1 MMRFVKTFVAL
12 SLALTLNLV
21 PVSARDLTAADK
33 QALEARIAQ
42 FEQSFASGDLQAV
55 SSAVPPKLLASMA
68 DEFGMDPAD
77 LTEAMTQAMEAAMA
91 SVTLNSYEMSMDR
104 ATSGVTSAGRAY
116 MLVPTT
122 TVMTVEGRKMEAT
135 SETLA
140 FADEDIWYLVRIDD
154 ARQVQFLTRAYPEF
168 EGVDF
173 PKGSIKV
180 LEE

>member
-1 MMRFVKTFVAL
+1 MIRFVRTFVAL
-12 SLALTLNLV
+12 SLALTLNLA
-21 PVSARDLTAADK
+21 PLSARDLSTADK

-55 SSAVPPKLLASMA
+55 TTAVPPKLLASMA
-68 DEFGMDPAD
+68 DEFGMEPAK
-77 LTEAMTQAMEAAMA
+77 LTEVMAQAMERAMA
-91 SVTLNSYEMSMDR
+91 SVTLDFYEMALDR
-104 ATSGVTSAGRAY
+104 ATPGVTTAGRTY
-116 MLVPTT
+116 MLVPTK